1 MKLYSTLA
9 GKHQARTENKVIQD
23 IADDL
28 GVKKAEYVKNLVVEE
43 LMNIKFG
50 MKNEKRSDKKWLK

>member
-1 MKLYSTLA
+1 M
-9 GKHQARTENKVIQD
+9 TEIKIAVSDRMNKVIQD

>member
-1 MKLYSTLA
+1 M
-9 GKHQARTENKVIQD
+9 TEIKIAVSDRMNKVIQD

-50 MKNEKRSDKKWLK
+50 MKNEKRSDKK